1 LAGCA
6 NLRQLWLQRSGV
18 TDVSA
23 LASCARLHTL
33 DLRGCRSVTGLSAL
47 GGLANLRHS
56 DDYDSEEDGDY

>member
-1 LAGCA
+1 MTLHTLTVDCR
-6 NLRQLWLQRSGV
+6 NV
-18 TDVSA
+18 TDASA